1 MQSWDTTTLEA
12 EPSRPVIVSSSAEAR
27 TIVLHLRAG
36 ERLQEHEVR
45 ERAFVV
51 IVSGEVDVTA
61 ADGTRASGGPGLLV
75 EFEPGERHEVVARSD
90 ARFLLLLTPWP
101 AKDHDGTMTLEE
113 KSDVRA
119 RAAERAERRGT

>member
-1 MQSWDTTTLEA
+1 MQSWDITTLEA
-12 EPSRPVIVSSSAEAR
+12 RPSRPSIVSSSADAR
-27 TIVLHLRAG
+27 TIVLHLPAD

-45 ERAFVV
+45 ERAFVI

-61 ADGTRASGGPGLLV
+61 VDGTQVSGGPGLLV
-75 EFEPGERHEVVARSD
+75 EFEPGERHEVLARSD